1 MKVVA
6 KPRKQ
11 RPTQKYFGENDSADC
26 WTSSSRCSYFCFNF
40 NNQSWYYKVNILILV
55 LMILQMPWN
64 FFGMRGHADA
74 DTDSSVNDADVADVY
89 AFDIAGV

>member
-1 MKVVA
+1 MTLLIA
-6 KPRKQ
+6 GR
-11 RPTQKYFGENDSADC
+11 RPPGAVTFALISTTNPGN
-26 WTSSSRCSYFCFNF
+26 
-40 NNQSWYYKVNILILV
+40 KVNILILV

-64 FFGMRGHADA
+64 FFGFRGHADA